1 MIGIVHKILRV
12 FQENGLW
19 DEGVELIGSW
29 CFLLYQKHFGVK
41 AYPFRTVDIDFL
53 IPSPYKAKNKIDIA
67 ALLAP
72 LGFKT
77 GFNSDG
83 SIYMWGTDLKVEFL
97 TPERGRGEVGAK
109 EVRNLSIK
117 AIPLRFVDI
126 LFKNPVWVKE
136 QSIDVLVP
144 NMVCFGLHKL
154 LIAARR
160 KNTDK
165 KRKDLEHAIL
175 ALTASDKRLIID
187 YYEELPKPWK
197 KAIIAALEWSKAH
210 LVMREKEAQEI
221 ILTLQT
227 TGK

>member
-1 MIGIVHKILRV
+1 MIDLIHKILRI
-12 FQENGLW
+12 FEENGLW

-72 LGFKT
+72 LGFKV

-83 SIYMWGTDLKVEFL
+83 SIYMWGADMKIEFL

-109 EVRNLSIK
+109 EVKNLSIK

-126 LFKNPVWVKE
+126 LFKDPVRVQE
-136 QSIDVLVP
+136 QGINVLIP
-144 NMVCFGLHKL
+144 NMTCFGLHKL
-154 LIAARR
+154 LISARR

-165 KRKDLEHAIL
+165 KRKDLEQAIL
-175 ALTASDKRLIID
+175 ALEASDKSKLVD
-187 YYEELPKPWK
+187 YYKELPKPWRK
-197 KAIIAALEWSKAH
+197 SIMNTLAWAKAH
-210 LVMREKEAQEI
+210 LVIYEKEAAEI
-221 ILTLQT
+221 ILALQT
-227 TGK
+227 T